1 MQALKELD
9 IEASKTEKTS
19 LPFEIVSGIE
29 FKNQAQFNPI
39 KYIDGLVKQITDTK
53 GKIFE
58 NTMCYDI
65 KRDGDSYIC
74 YTENNMVKAKY
85 VVLASHYPF
94 INFPGVYFAKMYQS
108 SSYVI
113 GIDIKSE
120 LFDGMYINIQSPIYS
135 FRTAKDGNKKSLLLF
150 MMCLFY
156 YFTTFENKLIE
167 II

>member
-1 MQALKELD
+1 MRLHTKVCCLLNGIFLAKIWFFYNLLIIKNRRR
-9 IEASKTEKTS
+9 IASIKRIRYWS
-19 LPFEIVSGIE
+19 
-29 FKNQAQFNPI
+29 FKNRKNF
-39 KYIDGLVKQITDTK
+39 IT
-53 GKIFE
+53 IW
-58 NTMCYDI
+58 
-65 KRDGDSYIC
+65 DSYIC
-74 YTENNMVKAKY
+74 YTENNTVKAKY
-85 VVLASHYPF
+85 VELASHYPF

-113 GIDIKSE
+113 GIDTKSE

>member
-39 KYIDGLVKQITDTK
+39 KYIDGLVKRITDTK

-58 NTMCYDI
+58 NT
-65 KRDGDSYIC
+65 IC
-74 YTENNMVKAKY
+74 
-85 VVLASHYPF
+85 
-94 INFPGVYFAKMYQS
+94 GVYFAKMYQT

-113 GIDIKSE
+113 GIDTKSE

-156 YFTTFENKLIE
+156 YFTTFKNKLIE

>member
-1 MQALKELD
+1 MIYKNPNMEN
-9 IEASKTEKTS
+9 
-19 LPFEIVSGIE
+19 LPFPCNTSSPR
-29 FKNQAQFNPI
+29 NAH
-39 KYIDGLVKQITDTK
+39 
-53 GKIFE
+53 GKI
-58 NTMCYDI
+58 
-65 KRDGDSYIC
+65 
-74 YTENNMVKAKY
+74 NNMVKAKY

-156 YFTTFENKLIE
+156 YFTTFKNKLIE